1 MRRLSVCLFVV
12 YAAWSVV
19 ALVEVVL
26 RHHYPHSPLP
36 GFLADHNGNIAVSG
50 FIMAAAFPGAWMSRV
65 AQRLRSRVLAIAAL
79 ACVPIAAVCWGVFFI
94 LMEIVP
100 LYARNVVDWQDI
112 PGSVFGLVIGT
123 FFGLR
128 LQRHLAGRSTKTRR
142 SA

>member
-1 MRRLSVCLFVV
+1 MRRL
-12 YAAWSVV
+12 
-19 ALVEVVL
+19 
-26 RHHYPHSPLP
+26 
-36 GFLADHNGNIAVSG
+36 
-50 FIMAAAFPGAWMSRV
+50 PGAWLSRL
-65 AQRLRSRVLAIAAL
+65 AQRLESRVLAITAL

-100 LYARNVVDWQDI
+100 LYTRNVVDWQDI

-128 LQRHLAGRSTKTRR
+128 VQRHMEVRSTKARR